1 MDHAMR
7 RGVTRAELDRVVEAA
22 SRRSGVETLRSVVE
36 FADGRSQSAAESA
49 SRVTMARAGLPAP
62 VMQFRVDDSS
72 DWIAACDF
80 GWPDH
85 GVVGEVDGEAK
96 YDERIA
102 RGASAGKVVR
112 EQQDRDELIRQCGWW
127 PTHWG
132 WALAWDVQGLGD
144 RIRGAFE
151 AARGSTH

>member
-1 MDHAMR
+1 MASGCR
-7 RGVTRAELDRVVEAA
+7 PWRARLLTWREA
-22 SRRSGVETLRSVVE
+22 S
-36 FADGRSQSAAESA
+36 
-49 SRVTMARAGLPAP
+49 
-62 VMQFRVDDSS
+62 SS

-80 GWPDH
+80 GWPDY

-96 YDERIA
+96 YDERTA
-102 RGASAGKVVR
+102 RGATAGKVVR